1 MNMTEGVNRVELE
14 VNTVSMSMTEGVNR
28 VELEANTV
36 SMNMTEGVN
45 RVELEVNTVSM
56 NMTEGVNTQSSTRSK
71 HSLNEMKQTEDTS
84 TFHIIFLTTRTE
96 EVNITSVKRAEDI

>member
-1 MNMTEGVNRVELE
+1 
-14 VNTVSMSMTEGVNR
+14 
-28 VELEANTV
+28 
-36 SMNMTEGVN
+36 
-45 RVELEVNTVSM
+45 M
-56 NMTEGVNTQSSTRSK
+56 NMTEGVNTQSRTTSKHNLNEHDGGSKQSRTRSKHNLNEHDMTEGVNTQSRTTSK